1 MRRIKKADRKST
13 KQSTNCHLSNFHV
26 RLLKANENI
35 SSIENPVTKWF
46 GKIYSK
52 NILVIVKKMLLTM
65 MAISNIDANVR
76 STNNS
81 NMNTKKLKETK
92 F

>member
-1 MRRIKKADRKST
+1 MVWKNLFQK
-13 KQSTNCHLSNFHV
+13 HFSNS
-26 RLLKANENI
+26 KEN
-35 SSIENPVTKWF
+35 V
-46 GKIYSK
+46 
-52 NILVIVKKMLLTM
+52 VDD

>member
-1 MRRIKKADRKST
+1 MKT
-13 KQSTNCHLSNFHV
+13 LV
-26 RLLKANENI
+26 
-35 SSIENPVTKWF
+35 PGTKWF